1 MTEAQAGNIK
11 GEKDKARKQRVKE
24 NYAVVGELVL
34 MSTGLD
40 FLLNRVLMAVLDL
53 GTSHMIEPVVATLDP
68 TRKLEILK
76 ERAAHIANADW
87 KKGVT
92 KFCDKVESVFRQ
104 RNIACHTPPIFDD
117 GGSLTFKAVAAAKL
131 FKTLDLSTKTA
142 RAFPLNDFRTAI
154 KTGEAALGAG
164 LNLIE
169 NFDRFNA
176 EVKRRAAAKE
186 PPPRM
191 A

>member
-1 MTEAQAGNIK
+1 MTEPHAGNIK
-11 GEKDKARKQRVKE
+11 GEKDKARAQRVKE

-53 GTSHMIEPVVATLDP
+53 GTSRMIEPVVATLDP

-117 GGSLTFKAVAAAKL
+117 GGSPPSAPLWMSAAAAGNRH
-131 FKTLDLSTKTA
+131 S
-142 RAFPLNDFRTAI
+142 
-154 KTGEAALGAG
+154 AA
-164 LNLIE
+164 
-169 NFDRFNA
+169 
-176 EVKRRAAAKE
+176 VRRAIPAPRRQRRRSPK
-186 PPPRM
+186 PPGLL
-191 A
+191 